1 MMYFIALIIFTA
13 MLLFSMILSG
23 TNITFLFDM
32 VSLLLILLS
41 VIPMLFASGMGKDLI
56 RSFCVVFK
64 RTDSLTDV
72 QLKRCQAA
80 LSLTIKLLLCSGALF
95 AFVSI
100 IAVLVLSPEYI
111 LPNLAVALLT
121 FVYSLIPCFLLLP
134 VQAKISAKLINLEED
149 N

>member
-1 MMYFIALIIFTA
+1 MYFIALIIFTA